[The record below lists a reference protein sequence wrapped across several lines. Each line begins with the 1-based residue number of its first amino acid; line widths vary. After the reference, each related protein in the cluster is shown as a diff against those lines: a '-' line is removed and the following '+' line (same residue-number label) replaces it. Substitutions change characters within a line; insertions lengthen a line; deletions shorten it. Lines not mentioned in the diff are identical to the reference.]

1 MKRTETLEMGVV
13 VERRESDNR
22 WIDHEWLPVAVVPR
36 APALDP
42 SGPWRKLTE
51 GDGWVQ
57 YHAGTLAMEVH
68 RSDVEAYLENLA
80 SPEPAVYV
88 VLRKIEE
95 ADTEHEVKPF
105 AVTVS
110 PYEAQDY
117 TDSGEEIV
125 ERVPMPEGVAA
136 WLEAFVAAHPAPAQF
151 RKRRLRR
158 RDSAEQKERPRY
170 GRGSGWSE
178 GHEF

>member
-1 MKRTETLEMGVV
+1 V
-13 VERRESDNR
+13 
-22 WIDHEWLPVAVVPR
+22 I
-36 APALDP
+36 
-42 SGPWRKLTE
+42 
-51 GDGWVQ
+51 
-57 YHAGTLAMEVH
+57 
-68 RSDVEAYLENLA
+68 
-80 SPEPAVYV
+80 
-88 VLRKIEE
+88 LRKDE
-95 ADTEHEVKPF
+95 DGDSEHEVKPF

-125 ERVPMPEGVAA
+125 EGVPMPEGVIE
-136 WLEAFVAAHPAPAQF
+136 WLDGFVAAHPAPAQF

-158 RDSAEQKERPRY
+158 KDESEQKDKPRY